1 MNLSKGVQ
9 TRNAILFLLYIND
22 LPNNLESKAR
32 LFADDTACH
41 KDVADSEDQR
51 QMQQD
56 LDKLAQWEDR
66 WKMAFHPEKCSTL
79 HMTRRRTTLTGN
91 YILHDHQ
98 LQSVASAKYLGVTM
112 TSDLKWDAHINDIT
126 SKASKTLGFVRRNL
140 RICSRKAKAAAYKAL
155 VRPLLEFASPVWDP
169 ITTTCIDS
177 LEKIQRRAARWTM
190 RDYRQTSSVDAMLQ
204 ELDWPTLQARRKTA
218 RLTALYKYKNG
229 LLHVDTR
236 YAPTTNSQKKSR
248 RQTNT
253 QAFDVPSHR
262 TAYRKQTFF
271 PRTIPEW
278 NSLPES
284 VATAPSLTSF
294 RSRLQNHLLKRPT
307 DPDGDLPVEASSSSS

>member
-1 MNLSKGVQ
+1 
-9 TRNAILFLLYIND
+9 
-22 LPNNLESKAR
+22 
-32 LFADDTACH
+32 
-41 KDVADSEDQR
+41 
-51 QMQQD
+51 MQ
-56 LDKLAQWEDR
+56 
-66 WKMAFHPEKCSTL
+66 
-79 HMTRRRTTLTGN
+79 
-91 YILHDHQ
+91 
-98 LQSVASAKYLGVTM
+98 
-112 TSDLKWDAHINDIT
+112 
-126 SKASKTLGFVRRNL
+126 
-140 RICSRKAKAAAYKAL
+140 
-155 VRPLLEFASPVWDP
+155 
-169 ITTTCIDS
+169 
-177 LEKIQRRAARWTM
+177 
-190 RDYRQTSSVDAMLQ
+190 DYRQTSSVDAMLQ